1 LPNFFAKNLSLPP
14 NFPENMNKI
23 KATCLPFILLMASS
37 LLPGC
42 SFNGEN
48 PEITADEL
56 FQHISYLASD
66 SLKGRL
72 PGTEEDRL
80 AALYI
85 AEEFRKAGMQLM
97 AEEGLQA
104 FEVITDLETGSTNY
118 LRVGDVEKGLSEDF
132 APFPFT
138 ANLEVSA
145 PVVFAGYGFQIED
158 QGIQW
163 DDYAGMDVTGK
174 WVMVL
179 RGSAEIDSSN
189 SLFHAFSNE
198 RDKAMLASDK
208 GAAGILFVSG
218 PGFDPDDRLVDLE
231 RREGKVPIPAIHIS
245 RQTADLI
252 LSPEGTSTAALENRL
267 NNIRKPWS
275 FNTGVTVTAAAS
287 VRPTTTV
294 TYNVIGYLKG
304 NNPETENKHI
314 ILGAHYD
321 HLGMGGLTSSSRK
334 PDTIAAHNGADDN
347 ASGVAALIEIAEALA
362 LRHVPASNSY
372 LFIAF
377 GAEEMGL
384 LGSKHYVNNP
394 VLPLEEARVMIN
406 LDMVGRL
413 RKGQLQ
419 VGGVGTA
426 RESEEIVNGLV
437 SHDSLVLSTTRE
449 GFGASDHSS
458 FYGKDIPVLFL
469 TTGAHTDYHT
479 PEDDIEQINVE
490 GLIAVSDY
498 TSRIAMHIDR
508 MDSSLN
514 FQEAGPK
521 ARPPGRRG
529 GRITLGIMP
538 DFTDNDDKDG
548 MRVDFVTPGK
558 PADNGGMKK
567 GDFIMAI
574 EGQPVNGIYD
584 YMYRL
589 KSVKKDQIIVVTV
602 KREEQLLDLLV
613 QL

>member
-1 LPNFFAKNLSLPP
+1 MTPIMAFRGSWLGLLGSLV
-14 NFPENMNKI
+14 I
-23 KATCLPFILLMASS
+23 T
-37 LLPGC
+37 GC
-42 SFNGEN
+42 SFIKED
-48 PEITADEL
+48 PDITTDEL

-85 AEEFRKAGMQLM
+85 ADEFRKAGLQLLGD
-97 AEEGLQA
+97 EGLQS
-104 FEVITDLETGSTNY
+104 FEVITDLEMGETNH
-118 LRVGDVEKGLSEDF
+118 LSIGDTDAGLSTDF

-138 ANLEVSA
+138 ADKELSA
-145 PVVFAGYGFQIED
+145 GVVFAGYGFEINEND
-158 QGIQW
+158 LVW
-163 DDYAGMDVTGK
+163 NDYAGQDVHGK

-179 RGSAEIDSSN
+179 RGSPEIDSTVSE
-189 SLFHAFSNE
+189 FHAYAND
-198 RDKAMLASDK
+198 RDKAMMAGDK
-208 GAAGILFVSG
+208 GAAGVLFVSG
-218 PGFDPDDRLVDLE
+218 PLFDPEDKLVDLE
-231 RREGKVPIPAIHIS
+231 RREGKVGIPAIHIS
-245 RQTADLI
+245 RNTADII
-252 LSPEGTSTAALENRL
+252 LANEGTGTEELESRL
-267 NNIRKPWS
+267 NEKRQASS
-275 FNTGVTVTAAAS
+275 FPIDVTVFAGAS
-287 VRPTTTV
+287 VQPTTTT
-294 TYNVIGYLKG
+294 TYNVLGYLEG
-304 NNPETENKHI
+304 SQTEGANQHI
-314 ILGAHYD
+314 VIGAHYD
-321 HLGMGGLTSSSRK
+321 HLGMGGMRSSSRK
-334 PDTIAAHNGADDN
+334 PDTTAAHNGADDN
-347 ASGVAALIEIAEALA
+347 ASGVAALLEIAEALSMG
-362 LRHVPASNSY
+362 PEPPSNGY

-384 LGSKHYVNNP
+384 LGSKHYVNDP
-394 VLPLEEARVMIN
+394 VLPLEGIRVMIN

-413 RKGQLQ
+413 RDQQLQ

-426 RESEEIVNGLV
+426 AESEEIVTQLV
-437 SHDSLVLSTTRE
+437 AHDSLSLSTTRE

-479 PEDDIEQINVE
+479 PEDDIENINLDGMV
-490 GLIAVSDY
+490 AVAEY
-498 TSRIAMHIDR
+498 TSSIARYIDG
-508 MDSSLN
+508 MDASLTY
-514 FQEAGPK
+514 QEAGPK
-521 ARPPGRRG
+521 VRPQGRRG

-558 PADNGGMKK
+558 PAHNGGMKK
-567 GDFIMAI
+567 GDYIMAI

-589 KSVKKDQIIVVTV
+589 KSVKKGQIIVVQV

>member
-1 LPNFFAKNLSLPP
+1 
-14 NFPENMNKI
+14 MI
-23 KATCLPFILLMASS
+23 KRIIS
-37 LLPGC
+37 LLPLLLLPGLLAITGC
-42 SFNGEN
+42 SFNKEN
-48 PEITADEL
+48 PDITTDEL

-85 AEEFRKAGMQLM
+85 AEEFSKAGLQLM
-97 AEEGLQA
+97 ADGGLQA
-104 FEVITDLETGSTNY
+104 FEVITDLETGATNY
-118 LRVGDVEKGLSEDF
+118 LRIGKMDAGLSEDF

-138 ANLEVSA
+138 ANKELSA
-145 PVVFAGYGFQIED
+145 EVVFAGYGFEIDKKEV
-158 QGIQW
+158 QW
-163 DDYAGMDVTGK
+163 NDYADLDVTGK

-179 RGSAEIDSSN
+179 RGSAEIDSTISAFHVYSN
-189 SLFHAFSNE
+189 D
-198 RDKAMLASDK
+198 RDKAMLAGDK
-208 GAAGILFVSG
+208 GAGGILFVSG
-218 PGFDPDDRLVDLE
+218 PNFDPEDTLISLE
-231 RREGKVPIPAIHIS
+231 RREGKVSIPAIHIS
-245 RQTADLI
+245 RKTADLI
-252 LSPEGTSTAALENRL
+252 LASAGTSTEGMESKL
-267 NNIRKPWS
+267 NTTRQPSS
-275 FNTGVTVTAAAS
+275 FGIDVTVSAGAD
-287 VRPTTTV
+287 VQPTTTT
-294 TYNVIGYLKG
+294 TYNVIAYLKG
-304 NNPETENKHI
+304 SNPETADKHI
-314 ILGAHYD
+314 VIGAHYD
-321 HLGMGGLTSSSRK
+321 HLGMGGMRSSSRK
-334 PDTIAAHNGADDN
+334 PDTTAVHNGADDN
-347 ASGVAALIEIAEALA
+347 ASGVAALVEIAEALA
-362 LRHVPASNSY
+362 LGSEPPTNSY

-394 VLPLEEARVMIN
+394 VLPLEEIRVMIN

-413 RKGQLQ
+413 RNHQLQ

-426 RESEEIVNGLV
+426 RESEEIVTKLIQ
-437 SHDSLVLSTTRE
+437 HDSLALSTTME

-479 PEDDIEQINVE
+479 PEDDIEYINLQGMVTV
-490 GLIAVSDY
+490 ADY
-498 TSRIAMHIDR
+498 TSRVAQYIDQ
-508 MDSSLN
+508 MDLSLSY
-514 FQEAGPK
+514 QEAGPK
-521 ARPPGRRG
+521 VRFQGRRG

-558 PADNGGMKK
+558 QAYNGGMKK
-567 GDFIMAI
+567 GDYIMAI

-589 KSVKKDQIIVVTV
+589 KSVSKGQIIVVTV
-602 KREEQLLDLLV
+602 KRDEQLLDLLV

>member
-1 LPNFFAKNLSLPP
+1 MRKRHISLLSL
-14 NFPENMNKI
+14 
-23 KATCLPFILLMASS
+23 LLLLGS
-37 LLPGC
+37 LVMHGC
-42 SFNGEN
+42 SFNKEN
-48 PEITADEL
+48 PDVTADEL

-85 AEEFRKAGMQLM
+85 AEEFSKAGLQLM
-97 AEEGLQA
+97 ADGGLQA
-104 FEVITDLETGSTNY
+104 FEVITDLETGDINY
-118 LRVGDVEKGLSEDF
+118 LRIEEKDAGLSEDF

-138 ANLEVSA
+138 ANKESSSE
-145 PVVFAGYGFQIED
+145 VVFAGYGFEIEKD
-158 QGIQW
+158 EIQW
-163 DDYAGMDVTGK
+163 NDYAGIDVTGK

-179 RGSAEIDSSN
+179 QGSAEIDSTVSV
-189 SLFHAFSNE
+189 FHAFSNG
-198 RDKAMLASDK
+198 RDKAMLAGDK

-218 PGFDPDDRLVDLE
+218 PNFDPEDKLISLE
-231 RREGKVPIPAIHIS
+231 RREGKVSIPAIHIS
-245 RQTADLI
+245 RKTADLI
-252 LSPEGTSTAALENRL
+252 LSKAGTSTEDLENKL
-267 NNIRKPWS
+267 NTTRQPSS
-275 FNTGVTVTAAAS
+275 FEIDVTVSAGAS
-287 VRPTTTV
+287 VQPSTTN
-294 TYNVIGYLKG
+294 TYNVIAYLKG
-304 NNPETENKHI
+304 SNPETADKHI
-314 ILGAHYD
+314 VIGAHYD
-321 HLGMGGLTSSSRK
+321 HLGMGGMRSSSRK
-334 PDTIAAHNGADDN
+334 PDTTAAHNGADDN
-347 ASGVAALIEIAEALA
+347 ASGVAALVEIAEALA
-362 LRHVPASNSY
+362 LGAEPPSNSY

-394 VLPLEEARVMIN
+394 VLPLEEIRVMIN

-413 RKGQLQ
+413 RNQQLQ

-426 RESEEIVNGLV
+426 MESEEIITRLIQ
-437 SHDSLVLSTTRE
+437 HDSLVLSTTRE

-458 FYGKDIPVLFL
+458 FYGKDVPVLFL

-479 PEDDIEQINVE
+479 PEDDIEYINLQGMVD
-490 GLIAVSDY
+490 IADY
-498 TSRIAMHIDR
+498 TGMIAQHIDQ
-508 MDSSLN
+508 MDSSLTY
-514 FQEAGPK
+514 QEAGPK
-521 ARPPGRRG
+521 VRPQGRRG

-558 PADNGGMKK
+558 PAYNGGMKK
-567 GDFIMAI
+567 GDYIMAI

-589 KSVKKDQIIVVTV
+589 KSISKGQIIVVTV
-602 KREEQLLDLLV
+602 KRDEKELDLLV

>member
-1 LPNFFAKNLSLPP
+1 VCEINLSLPP
-14 NFPENMNKI
+14 NFLKI
-23 KATCLPFILLMASS
+23 MRKRIFSLLF
-37 LLPGC
+37 LFLLIGYTILPGC
-42 SFNGEN
+42 SGIKEN
-48 PEITADEL
+48 PEITTDEI
-56 FQHISYLASD
+56 FQHLSYLASD

-85 AEEFRKAGMQLM
+85 ADEFSKAGLQLM
-97 AEEGLQA
+97 GDAGIQA
-104 FEVITDLETGSTNY
+104 FEVITDLETGATNY
-118 LRVGDVEKGLSEDF
+118 LRIGEMDAGLSEDF

-138 ANLEVSA
+138 ANKEISA
-145 PVVFAGYGFQIED
+145 VVVFAGYGFEIDKQEV
-158 QGIQW
+158 QW
-163 DDYAGMDVTGK
+163 NDYAGLDVTDK

-179 RGSAEIDSSN
+179 RGSAEFDSTVSV
-189 SLFHAFSNE
+189 FHEYENE
-198 RDKAMLASDK
+198 RDKAMLAGDK

-218 PGFDPDDRLVDLE
+218 PNFDQEDILIDLE
-231 RREGKVPIPAIHIS
+231 NREGKVSIPAIHLS
-245 RQTADLI
+245 RKTADLI
-252 LSPEGTSTAALENRL
+252 LSAAGTSTKIMENKL
-267 NNIRKPWS
+267 NLARKPSS
-275 FNTGVTVTAAAS
+275 FEIDVKVFAGAEVQ
-287 VRPTTTV
+287 PTTAT
-294 TYNVIGYLKG
+294 TYNVIAYLEG
-304 NNPETENKHI
+304 SNADSGDKHI
-314 ILGAHYD
+314 VIGAHYD
-321 HLGMGGLTSSSRK
+321 HLGMGGIGSNSRK
-334 PDTIAAHNGADDN
+334 PDTTAAHNGADDN

-362 LRHVPASNSY
+362 LGAEPPANSY

-384 LGSKHYVNNP
+384 LGSKHYVDNS
-394 VLPLEEARVMIN
+394 VLPLDEIRVMIN

-413 RKGQLQ
+413 RNQQLL

-426 RESEEIVNGLV
+426 MESEEIVTKLIQ
-437 SHDSLVLSTTRE
+437 HDSLTLSTTME

-479 PEDDIEQINVE
+479 PEDDIEHINLQGMVS
-490 GLIAVSDY
+490 IADY
-498 TSRIAMHIDR
+498 TESIARHIDQ
-508 MDSSLN
+508 MDADLA

-521 ARPPGRRG
+521 TRSLGRRG
-529 GRITLGIMP
+529 GQITLGITP
-538 DFTDNDDKDG
+538 DYTDNDNKDG

-558 PADNGGMKK
+558 QAYNGGMKK

-589 KSVKKDQIIVVTV
+589 KSVNKGQIIVVTV
-602 KREEQLLDLLV
+602 KRDEQELDLLV